1 MHYDKAVALINTEPL
16 PADAEIQLDELINA
30 ERDDFQRMM
39 ISSLS
44 EALFET
50 RYCGGEQAANER
62 GRT

>member
-1 MHYDKAVALINTEPL
+1 MHYDKAVVLINTEPL

-30 ERDDFQRMM
+30 ERDDFKRMM

-44 EALFET
+44 EALLET
-50 RYCGGEQAANER
+50 RYCGGVQAANER